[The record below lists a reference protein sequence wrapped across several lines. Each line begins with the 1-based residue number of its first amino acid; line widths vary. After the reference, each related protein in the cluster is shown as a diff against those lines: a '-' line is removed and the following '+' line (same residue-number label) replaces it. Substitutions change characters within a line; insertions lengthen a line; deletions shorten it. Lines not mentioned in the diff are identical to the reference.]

1 MPEQLDQTSEQVA
14 GHLREARDLLSET
27 ERILAM
33 DTTDQHRTQWP
44 NVYRLESATQ
54 LAQRTLTWADPRIT
68 PEAVANELVNAARQ
82 ARDVIREAVTTGGG
96 SLIDAAEGLLKVIAQ
111 FGPQLPP
118 SEEEANAALARLNEV
133 QGEIDD
139 AKGRIGEQITKIA
152 AEVDGKREQ
161 TFAAMADAAEAV
173 KARREAADQQAS
185 ELGLLTSSIAAENLA
200 DVYAKD
206 AKRTERQASNYTWAS
221 LAVGILSVAVTAA
234 GLLTVKE
241 PSSFETVIAHA
252 AYGLP
257 VALLAAYVNSLASTH
272 RREAW
277 RLRHI
282 ELQIR
287 TANPFLGLLDD
298 ARRKETLAALAL
310 RFFPGQEGVS
320 FDGKGSAELTPELID
335 LLRKVLQ
342 QQGAS
347 SANASS
353 MPVGT
358 AQTPDRPAET

>member
-1 MPEQLDQTSEQVA
+1 
-14 GHLREARDLLSET
+14 
-27 ERILAM
+27 
-33 DTTDQHRTQWP
+33 
-44 NVYRLESATQ
+44 
-54 LAQRTLTWADPRIT
+54 
-68 PEAVANELVNAARQ
+68 
-82 ARDVIREAVTTGGG
+82 
-96 SLIDAAEGLLKVIAQ
+96 
-111 FGPQLPP
+111 
-118 SEEEANAALARLNEV
+118 
-133 QGEIDD
+133 
-139 AKGRIGEQITKIA
+139 
-152 AEVDGKREQ
+152 
-161 TFAAMADAAEAV
+161 
-173 KARREAADQQAS
+173 
-185 ELGLLTSSIAAENLA
+185 
-200 DVYAKD
+200 
-206 AKRTERQASNYTWAS
+206 